1 MALDFSGQ
9 NLRGRNFKGR
19 QDLAGANFSYA
30 DIRGANFTNAN
41 LTGANFSHAK
51 AGLQRRWAILLVFVS
66 CLLSGLSGFVWSLN
80 GYLVSLIFNQSSL
93 HNQIVGWTT
102 LILLIAF
109 FLTTIHQGVGTLAGA
124 VAFVIAGAVVFAT
137 AVGTAVVLVG
147 VSGEGISGSVAGSGA
162 GALALA
168 FAVAGSVV
176 GSGALAGAFA
186 IAKTGAALFAGSFA
200 IAGTGAV
207 FLAIFGVLTF
217 LGGADFNIR
226 ISVTNAAGALVLDG
240 SGILLSIY
248 ISWRAMKGDEKYSLV
263 HNLAIAFAATGGTSF
278 RGADLT
284 NADFTQATLKS
295 TDFRNTILICSRW
308 HQAKMLD
315 RVRPGSTYLQNSQVR
330 QLLVTGQ
337 GQDNNFDREY
347 LRGINLQKANLADA
361 SFIGADLSEANLQ
374 DADLSRAKL
383 KQTQLDDTD
392 LTGATLT
399 GAYIEDWGI
408 TNTTKLHGVRCEYVF
423 MRLPTKEDPDPLRKP
438 DNKQEIFADGD
449 FADFIKPIF
458 DTLDLYHNQGVDPRA
473 VAIAFKNLAQNHP
486 EAELEIVAMEKRGD
500 DKILL
505 RAKTAAGSDK
515 SQLSAEYFDDYNQ
528 LKALSQSQQLLLVE
542 KDKRIIS
549 LENMVDTA
557 LKQPKFYTQGDTN
570 MSDISGINIE
580 GSSNVSGIAGN
591 NSIANLGTISGNV
604 SIALNQLPDSTDA
617 EKPGIKELLSQLQDA
632 IIQSTYL
639 SEEDKAEALEQVNS
653 LAEAGKSPQEPTKQK
668 TAKTAITMLKGI
680 FPGLPAIASL
690 VEAGNKLL
698 PAIAKL
704 FGLG

>member
-1 MALDFSGQ
+1 
-9 NLRGRNFKGR
+9 
-19 QDLAGANFSYA
+19 
-30 DIRGANFTNAN
+30 
-41 LTGANFSHAK
+41 
-51 AGLQRRWAILLVFVS
+51 
-66 CLLSGLSGFVWSLN
+66 
-80 GYLVSLIFNQSSL
+80 
-93 HNQIVGWTT
+93 
-102 LILLIAF
+102 
-109 FLTTIHQGVGTLAGA
+109 
-124 VAFVIAGAVVFAT
+124 
-137 AVGTAVVLVG
+137 
-147 VSGEGISGSVAGSGA
+147 
-162 GALALA
+162 
-168 FAVAGSVV
+168 
-176 GSGALAGAFA
+176 
-186 IAKTGAALFAGSFA
+186 
-200 IAGTGAV
+200 
-207 FLAIFGVLTF
+207 
-217 LGGADFNIR
+217 
-226 ISVTNAAGALVLDG
+226 
-240 SGILLSIY
+240 
-248 ISWRAMKGDEKYSLV
+248 MKGDEKHSLV
-263 HNLAIAFAATGGTSF
+263 RNIAIAFAATGGTSF

-284 NADFTQATLKS
+284 NANFTQATLKS

-315 RVRPGSTYLQNSQVR
+315 RVRPGSTYLQNSQVP

-337 GQDNNFDREY
+337 GQDKNFDREN
-347 LRGINLQKANLADA
+347 LRGINLKKANLADT

-383 KQTQLDDTD
+383 KQTQLDGTD

-408 TNTTKLHGVRCEYVF
+408 TNTTKLHGVRCEYAF

-438 DNKQEIFADGD
+438 DNNQEVFADGD

-473 VAIAFKNLAQNHP
+473 IAIAFKNLGENHP

-515 SQLSAEYFDDYNQ
+515 SQLSEEYFDDYNQ

-542 KDKRIIS
+542 KSDRIRN
-549 LENMVDTA
+549 LENMITTA
-557 LKQPKFYTQGDTN
+557 LGHPKSYTQGNTI
-570 MSDISGINIE
+570 MSDISGINIQ

-591 NSIANLGTISGNV
+591 SSVANLGTISGNV
-604 SIALNQLPDSTDA
+604 SIALTQLPDSADA

-639 SEEDKAEALEQVNS
+639 PDEEKAEALEQVKA
-653 LAEAGKSPQEPTKQK
+653 LAEAGKNPQESTKQK

-680 FPGLPAIASL
+680 FTGLPAVASL

-704 FGLG
+704 FGFG

>member
-19 QDLAGANFSYA
+19 KDLVGANFSYA
-30 DIRGANFTNAN
+30 DIRGANFTNVN
-41 LTGANFSHAK
+41 LRKANFSHAK
-51 AGLQRRWAILLVFVS
+51 AGLQEPWKIAYLALISLLFLV
-66 CLLSGLSGFVWSLN
+66 LSGFFS
-80 GYLVSLIFNQSSL
+80 YLTDYFLPLTFKASSL
-93 HNQIVGWTT
+93 EKQIASCTT

-109 FLTTIHQGVGTLAGA
+109 FLSTILQGVGAGLEAFAFAFTGTVAVAASVRGGTVAAFTGAAVVGLTVAVVIILA
-124 VAFVIAGAVVFAT
+124 VAFAGVVAAFSETVAATGAIVVIVALASPVAISFARF
-137 AVGTAVVLVG
+137 
-147 VSGEGISGSVAGSGA
+147 GSGKIIVVIVIIIA
-162 GALALA
+162 ALALA
-168 FAVAGSVV
+168 FAVA
-176 GSGALAGAFA
+176 
-186 IAKTGAALFAGSFA
+186 LF
-200 IAGTGAV
+200 
-207 FLAIFGVLTF
+207 
-217 LGGADFNIR
+217 
-226 ISVTNAAGALVLDG
+226 
-240 SGILLSIY
+240 SIY
-248 ISWRAMKGDEKYSLV
+248 IGWRAMKGDEKYALIR
-263 HNLAIAFAATGGTSF
+263 NIALTFAAIEGTSF
-278 RGADLT
+278 CGANLT
-284 NADFTQATLKS
+284 NADFTAATLKS
-295 TDFRNTILICSRW
+295 TDFRNTILINTCW

-315 RVRPGSTYLQNSQVR
+315 RVRPGSTYLQNLQVR
-330 QLLVTGQ
+330 QLLVTGE
-337 GQDNNFDREY
+337 GQDKNFYREN
-347 LRGINLQKANLADA
+347 LRGINLQSANLADA

-383 KQTQLDDTD
+383 KQTQLDGTD

-399 GAYIEDWGI
+399 SAYIEDWGI
-408 TNTTKLHGVRCEYVF
+408 TNTTKLHGVRCEYIF

-438 DNKQEIFADGD
+438 DNKQEVFADGD
-449 FADFIKPIF
+449 FANFIKPIF

-473 VAIAFKNLAQNHP
+473 VAIAFKNLAENHP
-486 EAELEIVAMEKRGD
+486 EAQLEIVAMEKRGE

-570 MSDISGINIE
+570 VSDISGINIE
-580 GSSNVSGIAGN
+580 GSSNVSGIAGGG
-591 NSIANLGTISGNV
+591 SVANLGTISGNV
-604 SIALNQLPDSTDA
+604 SIALNQLPDSPDV

-639 SEEDKAEALEQVNS
+639 SEEDKTEALEQVQA
-653 LAEAGKSPQEPTKQK
+653 LAEAGKNPQESTKQK

-680 FPGLPAIASL
+680 FTGLPAIASL

>member
-19 QDLAGANFSYA
+19 QDLAGANFSYT
-30 DIRGANFTNAN
+30 DIRGTNFINAN
-41 LTGANFSHAK
+41 LRGANFSHAK
-51 AGLQRRWAILLVFVS
+51 AGLQLHSIIVLVLTSLLVS
-66 CLLSGLSGFVWSLN
+66 TISGFFFPYFGASTI
-80 GYLVSLIFNQSSL
+80 S
-93 HNQIVGWTT
+93 
-102 LILLIAF
+102 LLISRKDPAGLAVIVILAVF
-109 FLTTIHQGVGTLAGA
+109 FIFLLTIRQSVLAA
-124 VAFVIAGAVVFAT
+124 LIVIA
-137 AVGTAVVLVG
+137 L
-147 VSGEGISGSVAGSGA
+147 
-162 GALALA
+162 
-168 FAVAGSVV
+168 
-176 GSGALAGAFA
+176 
-186 IAKTGAALFAGSFA
+186 GAALVGMGAMSTSLAASVIVTVVVVVAAVEGRAAMAAAVTSAVMAAMTA
-200 IAGTGAV
+200 IVIVYAK
-207 FLAIFGVLTF
+207 
-217 LGGADFNIR
+217 
-226 ISVTNAAGALVLDG
+226 AGALVG
-240 SGILLSIY
+240 YGAAIATVVTVGLSLY
-248 ISWRAMKGDEKYSLV
+248 MSLRTLAEDEKYIYIRMIG
-263 HNLAIAFAATGGTSF
+263 IACGGDGTSF
-278 RGADLT
+278 RSANLT
-284 NADFTQATLKS
+284 DANFTQAILKS
-295 TDFRNTILICSRW
+295 TNFTNANLTRTCWFQAQKLDFASVW
-308 HQAKMLD
+308 K
-315 RVRPGSTYLQNSQVR
+315 TYLDKSLVR
-330 QLLVTGQ
+330 QLVVTRE
-337 GQDNNFDREY
+337 GQDKNFDNLS
-347 LRGINLQKANLADA
+347 LRGVNLCGANLADA

-374 DADLSRAKL
+374 DTDLSRAKL
-383 KQTQLDDTD
+383 KQTQLDGTD

-438 DNKQEIFADGD
+438 DNKQEVFADGD

-458 DTLDLYHNQGVDPRA
+458 DTLDLYHNQGIDPRA
-473 VAIAFKNLAQNHP
+473 VAIAFKNLAENHP

-505 RAKTAAGSDK
+505 RAKTAVVSDK
-515 SQLSAEYFDDYNQ
+515 SLLSAEYFDDYNQ

-570 MSDISGINIE
+570 MSDISGISIQ

-604 SIALNQLPDSTDA
+604 SIALNELPDAPDA

-639 SEEDKAEALEQVNS
+639 PEEDKAEALEQVKA
-653 LAEAGKSPQEPTKQK
+653 LAEAGKNPQESTKQK

-680 FPGLPAIASL
+680 FTGLPVVASV
-690 VEAGNKLL
+690 VEAANKLL
-698 PAIAKL
+698 PTISKL

>member
-1 MALDFSGQ
+1 MPPDYSGQ
-9 NLRGRNFKGR
+9 NLRGRSFKG
-19 QDLAGANFSYA
+19 QNLTGANFSKA
-30 DIRGANFTNAN
+30 DIRGANFTNAI
-41 LTGANFSHAK
+41 LKDTDFRGGK
-51 AGLQRRWAILLVFVS
+51 AGLQRRWTIGLLIAS
-66 CLLSGLSGFVWSLN
+66 WLLSGISGFFSIFVGVFVASIFN
-80 GYLVSLIFNQSSL
+80 TKNTGNFITGIVSLI
-93 HNQIVGWTT
+93 V
-102 LILLIAF
+102 ILVFFIITIRKGLTAGLGAF
-109 FLTTIHQGVGTLAGA
+109 AVALAGA
-124 VAFVIAGAVVFAT
+124 VAGYVAVAGALAGTGAAGGAVARAAAVAIAVAVAVAAAAARAVAVAAAAAVAGAAAVAVAVAVAAT
-137 AVGTAVVLVG
+137 AAF
-147 VSGEGISGSVAGSGA
+147 SGA
-162 GALALA
+162 GAG
-168 FAVAGSVV
+168 AVAGAV
-176 GSGALAGAFA
+176 AGAF
-186 IAKTGAALFAGSFA
+186 
-200 IAGTGAV
+200 
-207 FLAIFGVLTF
+207 
-217 LGGADFNIR
+217 
-226 ISVTNAAGALVLDG
+226 
-240 SGILLSIY
+240 LSIY
-248 ISWRAMKGDEKYSLV
+248 ISWRAIKGDQKHSLV
-263 HNLAIAFAATGGTSF
+263 RNIAIAFAATGGTSF
-278 RGADLT
+278 RGANLT

-295 TDFRNTILICSRW
+295 TDLRNTILICSRW

-337 GQDNNFDREY
+337 GQDKNFYREN
-347 LRGINLQKANLADA
+347 LRGINLQSANLADA
-361 SFIGADLSEANLQ
+361 SFIGVDLSEANLQ

-383 KQTQLDDTD
+383 KQTQLDGTD
-392 LTGATLT
+392 FTGATLT

-438 DNKQEIFADGD
+438 DNKQEVFADGD

-473 VAIAFKNLAQNHP
+473 VAIAFKNLAENHP

-505 RAKTAAGSDK
+505 RAKTAALSDK

-557 LKQPKFYTQGDTN
+557 LKQPKFYTQGNTN

-604 SIALNQLPDSTDA
+604 SIALNQLPDATDA

-639 SEEDKAEALEQVNS
+639 PEEEKAEALEQVKT
-653 LAEAGKSPQEPTKQK
+653 LAEAGKNPQESTKQK

-680 FPGLPAIASL
+680 FTGLPAFASL
-690 VEAGNKLL
+690 VEASNKLL

>member
-9 NLRGRNFKGR
+9 NLRGRNFKG

-30 DIRGANFTNAN
+30 DIRGANFTKAN
-41 LTGANFSHAK
+41 LTGTNFSHAK
-51 AGLQRRWAILLVFVS
+51 AGLQRRWVISLVIISF
-66 CLLSGLSGFVWSLN
+66 LLSGLSGFLWTFN
-80 GYLVSLIFNQSSL
+80 GYLVSQIFNSSSDDQSA
-93 HNQIVGWTT
+93 GWVA
-102 LILLIAF
+102 LITLIAF
-109 FLTTIHQGVGTLAGA
+109 FFITIRQGIIASLGAGA
-124 VAFVIAGAVVFAT
+124 VAFAGAFAGAGGAVGVAFSGAVVVAIAFA
-137 AVGTAVVLVG
+137 V
-147 VSGEGISGSVAGSGA
+147 
-162 GALALA
+162 ALALA
-168 FAVAGSVV
+168 VALAV
-176 GSGALAGAFA
+176 AGAFA
-186 IAKTGAALFAGSFA
+186 GAGAFALAVAGAFAGA
-200 IAGTGAV
+200 VAGAGTL
-207 FLAIFGVLTF
+207 F
-217 LGGADFNIR
+217 
-226 ISVTNAAGALVLDG
+226 
-240 SGILLSIY
+240 SIY
-248 ISWRAMKGDEKYSLV
+248 ISWRAMKGDQKHSLIR
-263 HNLAIAFAATGGTSF
+263 NIAIAFAATGGTSF
-278 RGADLT
+278 RGANLT

-308 HQAKMLD
+308 HQTKMLD

-337 GQDNNFDREY
+337 GQDKNFYREN
-347 LRGINLQKANLADA
+347 LRGINLQSANLADA

-383 KQTQLDDTD
+383 KQTQLDGTD

-438 DNKQEIFADGD
+438 DNKQEVFADGD
-449 FADFIKPIF
+449 FSDFIQPIF

-473 VAIAFKNLAQNHP
+473 VAIAFKNLAENHP

-528 LKALSQSQQLLLVE
+528 LKALSQSQQLLLIE

-604 SIALNQLPDSTDA
+604 SIALNELPDATDA

-632 IIQSTYL
+632 IVQSTYL
-639 SEEDKAEALEQVNS
+639 SEEDKAEALEQVNT
-653 LAEAGKSPQEPTKQK
+653 LAEAGKNPQESTKQK

-680 FPGLPAIASL
+680 FTGLPAVASL
-690 VEAGNKLL
+690 VESTNKLL

>member
-19 QDLAGANFSYA
+19 KDLAGANFSYA
-30 DIRGANFTNAN
+30 DIRGANFTKAN
-41 LTGANFSHAK
+41 LTSANFSHAK
-51 AGLQRRWAILLVFVS
+51 AGLQRRWAIFLVLVS
-66 CLLSGLSGFVWSLN
+66 CLLSGLSGFIWELN
-80 GYLVSLIFNQSSL
+80 GNVVSHIFDSSIYK
-93 HNQIVGWTT
+93 QIAGWIT

-109 FLTTIHQGVGTLAGA
+109 FFVMIYKGVGASLRLFVVAFAGA
-124 VAFVIAGAVVFAT
+124 ITISIALVGAFAGDFAGASAGLFAGGIAVAIVVTT
-137 AVGTAVVLVG
+137 AIAAAIGTA
-147 VSGEGISGSVAGSGA
+147 IAITVAGDI
-162 GALALA
+162 
-168 FAVAGSVV
+168 AVAGEIAIAIATAIAVVATTFSFSV
-176 GSGALAGAFA
+176 AFA
-186 IAKTGAALFAGSFA
+186 IAFTVV
-200 IAGTGAV
+200 GT
-207 FLAIFGVLTF
+207 
-217 LGGADFNIR
+217 
-226 ISVTNAAGALVLDG
+226 
-240 SGILLSIY
+240 LLSIY
-248 ISWRAMKGDEKYSLV
+248 IGWQAMKGDEKYFFV
-263 HNLAIAFAATGGTSF
+263 CNIAIAFAATGGTSF
-278 RGADLT
+278 RGANLT

-330 QLLVTGQ
+330 QLLVTGE
-337 GQDNNFDREY
+337 GQDKNFDRET
-347 LRGINLQKANLADA
+347 LRGINLQAANLADT

-383 KQTQLDDTD
+383 KQIQLDGTD

-399 GAYIEDWGI
+399 GAFIEDWGI

-438 DNKQEIFADGD
+438 DNKQEVFPDGD
-449 FADFIKPIF
+449 FANFIKPIF

-473 VAIAFKNLAQNHP
+473 VAIAFKNLAENHP

-570 MSDISGINIE
+570 MSDISGINIQ

-604 SIALNQLPDSTDA
+604 SIALNQLPDATDA

-639 SEEDKAEALEQVNS
+639 SEEDKTEALEQVNS
-653 LAEAGKSPQEPTKQK
+653 LAEAGKTPQESTKQK

-680 FPGLPAIASL
+680 FTGLPAVASL

-698 PAIAKL
+698 PAISKL

>member
-9 NLRGRNFKGR
+9 NLRGRNFKG
-19 QDLAGANFSYA
+19 QDLAGVNFSYA

-41 LTGANFSHAK
+41 LTRANLSHAK
-51 AGLQRRWAILLVFVS
+51 AGLQRRWAIGLVIISF
-66 CLLSGLSGFVWSLN
+66 LLSGLSGFFWAIN
-80 GYLVSLIFNQSSL
+80 GYLVSLIFNSSSD
-93 HNQIVGWTT
+93 NQIAGWVA
-102 LILLIAF
+102 LITLIAF
-109 FLTTIHQGVGTLAGA
+109 FFITIRQGIIAGLGAVAFAFAGAFAVVYAGAFAGAFTGAGAGAGAFAVAVAGA
-124 VAFVIAGAVVFAT
+124 VAFAFAGAFAVAFAFAGAFAVAFAFAGAFAVAVAFAGAVA
-137 AVGTAVVLVG
+137 
-147 VSGEGISGSVAGSGA
+147 VAGAFDFAFA
-162 GALALA
+162 GAFAFA
-168 FAVAGSVV
+168 FAVAG
-176 GSGALAGAFA
+176 
-186 IAKTGAALFAGSFA
+186 
-200 IAGTGAV
+200 AGTL
-207 FLAIFGVLTF
+207 F
-217 LGGADFNIR
+217 
-226 ISVTNAAGALVLDG
+226 
-240 SGILLSIY
+240 SIY
-248 ISWRAMKGDEKYSLV
+248 ISWRAMKGDQKYSLIR
-263 HNLAIAFAATGGTSF
+263 NFAIAFAATGGTSF
-278 RGADLT
+278 RNANLT

-315 RVRPGSTYLQNSQVR
+315 RVRPGLTYLQNPQIR
-330 QLLVTGQ
+330 QLLVTGKGQ
-337 GQDNNFDREY
+337 GKNFERQN
-347 LRGINLQKANLADA
+347 LRGINLQSANLADA

-374 DADLSRAKL
+374 DANLSRAKL
-383 KQTQLDDTD
+383 KQTQLDGTD

-408 TNTTKLHGVRCEYVF
+408 TNTTKLHGVRCEYIF

-438 DNKQEIFADGD
+438 DNKQEVFADGD

-473 VAIAFKNLAQNHP
+473 VAIAFKNLAENHP

-570 MSDISGINIE
+570 MSDISGISIQ

-604 SIALNQLPDSTDA
+604 SIALNELPDATDA

-639 SEEDKAEALEQVNS
+639 SEEDKTEALEQVKA
-653 LAEAGKSPQEPTKQK
+653 LAEAGKSPQESTKQK

-680 FPGLPAIASL
+680 FTGLPAVASL

-698 PAIAKL
+698 PAISKL

>member
-1 MALDFSGQ
+1 MALDNSYQ
-9 NLRGRNFKGR
+9 NLRGRNLKG
-19 QDLAGANFSYA
+19 QNLAGANFSYA
-30 DIRGANFTNAN
+30 DIRGANFSGAN
-41 LTGANFSHAK
+41 LIGANFSYAQ
-51 AGLQRRWAILLVFVS
+51 AGLEQRWKITYLALFSLLFLV
-66 CLLSGLSGFVWSLN
+66 LSGFFS
-80 GYLVSLIFNQSSL
+80 YLTYYFLPLIFNVSSL
-93 HNQIVGWTT
+93 EKQITACTT

-109 FLTTIHQGVGTLAGA
+109 FLSTILQGVGAGLEAFAFAFTGAVGVAGSAKGGTVAAFTGAAVGGLTVAVVVIVAVVFAGA
-124 VAFVIAGAVVFAT
+124 VAAFTETLAATGAIIIIVALASAVAVSFASPTSGKIIVVIVI
-137 AVGTAVVLVG
+137 
-147 VSGEGISGSVAGSGA
+147 IS

-168 FAVAGSVV
+168 FAVA
-176 GSGALAGAFA
+176 
-186 IAKTGAALFAGSFA
+186 LF
-200 IAGTGAV
+200 
-207 FLAIFGVLTF
+207 
-217 LGGADFNIR
+217 
-226 ISVTNAAGALVLDG
+226 
-240 SGILLSIY
+240 SIY
-248 ISWRAMKGDEKYSLV
+248 IGWRAMKGDEKYALIR
-263 HNLAIAFAATGGTSF
+263 NIAVGFAATGGTSF
-278 RGADLT
+278 CGANLT
-284 NADFTQATLKS
+284 NADFTQARLKS
-295 TDFRNTILICSRW
+295 TDLRNTILICSCW

-337 GQDNNFDREY
+337 GQDKNFDRQN
-347 LRGINLQKANLADA
+347 LRGINLKKANLADT

-383 KQTQLDDTD
+383 KQTQLDGTD

-408 TNTTKLHGVRCEYVF
+408 TNTTKLHGVRCEYIF

-438 DNKQEIFADGD
+438 DNKQEVFADGD
-449 FADFIKPIF
+449 FADFIQPIF

-473 VAIAFKNLAQNHP
+473 VAIAFKTLAENHP

-505 RAKTAAGSDK
+505 RAKTAPDSDK

-528 LKALSQSQQLLLVE
+528 LKALSQSQQLLLVA
-542 KDKRIIS
+542 KDSYIS
-549 LENMVDTA
+549 QLVTTIQIG
-557 LKQPKFYTQGDTN
+557 LGQSKYHIQGNTT
-570 MSDISGINIE
+570 MSDNSGINIQ

-591 NSIANLGTISGNV
+591 SSVANLGTISGNV
-604 SIALNQLPDSTDA
+604 SIALTQLPDSPDA

-639 SEEDKAEALEQVNS
+639 PEEEKAEALEQVKA
-653 LAEAGKSPQEPTKQK
+653 LAEAGKNPQESTKQK

-680 FPGLPAIASL
+680 FTGLPAVASL

>member
-19 QDLAGANFSYA
+19 KDLVGANFSYA

-41 LTGANFSHAK
+41 LTSANFSHTK
-51 AGLQRRWAILLVFVS
+51 AGLQRRWVIFPV
-66 CLLSGLSGFVWSLN
+66 LLSWFSSGFAGFYLFLC
-80 GYLVSLIFNQSSL
+80 GYLVSLIFDTAKL
-93 HNQIVGWTT
+93 RNQICGWTM
-102 LILLIAF
+102 LILLIVFFSLMIYRGVRTTSQEINLMLFLFLAF
-109 FLTTIHQGVGTLAGA
+109 PLAIPFAYAGTFAICCGIVGVFAFAFAFVGVFNLAFLTAGSTALIVDTTVAGT
-124 VAFVIAGAVVFAT
+124 
-137 AVGTAVVLVG
+137 VVLLNIYVG
-147 VSGEGISGSVAGSGA
+147 
-162 GALALA
+162 
-168 FAVAGSVV
+168 
-176 GSGALAGAFA
+176 
-186 IAKTGAALFAGSFA
+186 
-200 IAGTGAV
+200 
-207 FLAIFGVLTF
+207 
-217 LGGADFNIR
+217 
-226 ISVTNAAGALVLDG
+226 
-240 SGILLSIY
+240 
-248 ISWRAMKGDEKYSLV
+248 WRAMKGDEKYSSLR
-263 HNLAIAFAATGGTSF
+263 NIAIAFAATGGTSF
-278 RGADLT
+278 RGANLT

-295 TDFRNTILICSRW
+295 TDLRNTILICSRW

-337 GQDNNFDREY
+337 GQDKNFYREN
-347 LRGINLQKANLADA
+347 LRGINLQSANLADA

-383 KQTQLDDTD
+383 KQTQLDGTD

-399 GAYIEDWGI
+399 GAFIEDWGI

-438 DNKQEIFADGD
+438 DNKQEVFADGD
-449 FADFIKPIF
+449 FADFIQPIF

-473 VAIAFKNLAQNHP
+473 VAIAFKNLAENHP

-505 RAKTAAGSDK
+505 RAKTNPGSDK

-570 MSDISGINIE
+570 MSDISGINIQ

-604 SIALNQLPDSTDA
+604 SIALNQLPDASDA

-639 SEEDKAEALEQVNS
+639 SEEDKTEALEQVNT
-653 LAEAGKSPQEPTKQK
+653 LAEAGKNPQESTKQK

-680 FPGLPAIASL
+680 FTGLPTVASL
-690 VEAGNKLL
+690 VEATNKLL
-698 PAIAKL
+698 PAISKL

>member
-41 LTGANFSHAK
+41 LTAVNFSYAQ
-51 AGLQRRWAILLVFVS
+51 AGLQRRWAIGAVLVTGLLV
-66 CLLSGLSGFVWSLN
+66 LSALSKSV
-80 GYLVSLIFNQSSL
+80 
-93 HNQIVGWTT
+93 IVA
-102 LILLIAF
+102 LLIAS
-109 FLTTIHQGVGTLAGA
+109 LVVISIAMVASRYNWA
-124 VAFVIAGAVVFAT
+124 VALTANLVLTIAGSIAFVLALIISAIVTGSISIFDVVFAGS
-137 AVGTAVVLVG
+137 VPVVLAFLG
-147 VSGEGISGSVAGSGA
+147 FIY
-162 GALALA
+162 LA
-168 FAVAGSVV
+168 VV
-176 GSGALAGAFA
+176 GSRGAIISTARASVEAGIVPFSIA
-186 IAKTGAALFAGSFA
+186 IADECLKTA
-200 IAGTGAV
+200 I
-207 FLAIFGVLTF
+207 
-217 LGGADFNIR
+217 
-226 ISVTNAAGALVLDG
+226 TN
-240 SGILLSIY
+240 
-248 ISWRAMKGDEKYSLV
+248 
-263 HNLAIAFAATGGTSF
+263 TGGTSF
-278 RGADLT
+278 GKADLT
-284 NADFTQATLKS
+284 NANFTAATLK
-295 TDFRNTILICSRW
+295 NTNFAYANVTNTCW
-308 HQAKMLD
+308 FQAKRLD
-315 RVRPGSTYLQNSQVR
+315 RARVSATYLEKPQVR
-330 QLLVTGQ
+330 KLVITRQ
-337 GQDNNFDREY
+337 GQNKNFDRQN
-347 LRGINLQKANLADA
+347 LRGVNLQKANLADA
-361 SFIGADLSEANLQ
+361 SFISADLSEANLQ

-383 KQTQLDDTD
+383 KQTQLDGTD

-408 TNTTKLHGVRCEYVF
+408 TNTTKLHGVKCEYVF
-423 MRLPTKEDPDPLRKP
+423 MRLPTKDDPDPLRKP
-438 DNKQEIFADGD
+438 DNKQEVFADGD

-458 DTLDLYHNQGVDPRA
+458 DTLDLYHNQGIDPRA
-473 VAIAFKNLAQNHP
+473 IAIAFKNLAENHP
-486 EAELEIVAMEKRGD
+486 EAQLEIVAMEKRGD

-570 MSDISGINIE
+570 MSDISGINIQ

-604 SIALNQLPDSTDA
+604 SIALNQLPDATDA

-639 SEEDKAEALEQVNS
+639 SEEDKTEALEQVNT
-653 LAEAGKSPQEPTKQK
+653 LAEAGKTPQESTKQK

-680 FPGLPAIASL
+680 FTGLPAVASL
-690 VEAGNKLL
+690 VEATNKLL

>member
-51 AGLQRRWAILLVFVS
+51 AGLQQLQKISYLALISLLF
-66 CLLSGLSGFVWSLN
+66 LILSGFFS
-80 GYLVSLIFNQSSL
+80 YLITDYFLPLTFKASGLEKHIA
-93 HNQIVGWTT
+93 GCTT
-102 LILLIAF
+102 LILLIVF
-109 FLTTIHQGVGTLAGA
+109 FLNTILQGVGAGLKAFAFTFAGFVGVAASAKGGTVAAFTGGAVGGLTVAVVVIVA
-124 VAFVIAGAVVFAT
+124 VAFAVVVVVFTETVAT
-137 AVGTAVVLVG
+137 IGAIIVIGLLVSAVAVSFPRPT
-147 VSGEGISGSVAGSGA
+147 SGKIIVVIVIIS

-168 FAVAGSVV
+168 FAVA
-176 GSGALAGAFA
+176 
-186 IAKTGAALFAGSFA
+186 LF
-200 IAGTGAV
+200 
-207 FLAIFGVLTF
+207 
-217 LGGADFNIR
+217 
-226 ISVTNAAGALVLDG
+226 
-240 SGILLSIY
+240 SIY
-248 ISWRAMKGDEKYSLV
+248 IGWQAMKGDEKYALIR
-263 HNLAIAFAATGGTSF
+263 NIAVTFAAIEGTSF
-278 RGADLT
+278 CGANLT
-284 NADFTQATLKS
+284 NGDFTAATLKS
-295 TDFRNTILICSRW
+295 IDFRNTILTNTCW

-315 RVRPGSTYLQNSQVR
+315 HVRPGSTYLQNTQVCK
-330 QLLVTGQ
+330 LLVTGQ
-337 GQDNNFDREY
+337 GQDKNFNRQN
-347 LRGINLQKANLADA
+347 LRGINLQSANLADA
-361 SFIGADLSEANLQ
+361 SFISADLSEANLQ

-383 KQTQLDDTD
+383 KQTQLDGTD

-438 DNKQEIFADGD
+438 DNKQEVFADGD
-449 FADFIKPIF
+449 FADFIQPIF

-473 VAIAFKNLAQNHP
+473 VAIAFKNLAENHS

-549 LENMVDTA
+549 LENMVDNA

-570 MSDISGINIE
+570 MSDISGINIQ

-591 NSIANLGTISGNV
+591 SSIANLGTISGNV
-604 SIALNQLPDSTDA
+604 SIALNQLPDAPDA

-639 SEEDKAEALEQVNS
+639 SEEDKAEALEQVKT
-653 LAEAGKSPQEPTKQK
+653 LAEAGKNPQESTKQK

-680 FPGLPAIASL
+680 FTGLPAVASL

-698 PAIAKL
+698 PAISKL

>member
-19 QDLAGANFSYA
+19 KDLAGANFSYA

-51 AGLQRRWAILLVFVS
+51 AGLQRRWAIGLVIISF
-66 CLLSGLSGFVWSLN
+66 LLSGLSGFLWAVN
-80 GYLVSLIFNQSSL
+80 GYLVSLIFSSSS
-93 HNQIVGWTT
+93 NDQIGGWVALVT
-102 LILLIAF
+102 LIAF
-109 FLTTIHQGVGTLAGA
+109 FFITIRQGIISGLGAVAFAFAFAVAATVVATFAVAGLAAGAFVVVAAGAAAVAFAGAAAAAAAGAAAVVGAFAGAFAVAFAVAPAVAFAVTAAFAGVFAGA
-124 VAFVIAGAVVFAT
+124 VA
-137 AVGTAVVLVG
+137 
-147 VSGEGISGSVAGSGA
+147 VA
-162 GALALA
+162 
-168 FAVAGSVV
+168 
-176 GSGALAGAFA
+176 
-186 IAKTGAALFAGSFA
+186 
-200 IAGTGAV
+200 
-207 FLAIFGVLTF
+207 
-217 LGGADFNIR
+217 
-226 ISVTNAAGALVLDG
+226 AAGAAAAAVTGTLFG
-240 SGILLSIY
+240 IY
-248 ISWRAMKGDEKYSLV
+248 ISWRAMKGDQKHSLIR
-263 HNLAIAFAATGGTSF
+263 NIAIAFAATGGTSF
-278 RGADLT
+278 RGANLT

-315 RVRPGSTYLQNSQVR
+315 RVRPGSTYLQNTQVR

-337 GQDNNFDREY
+337 GQDKNFYREN
-347 LRGINLQKANLADA
+347 LRGINLKKANLADA

-383 KQTQLDDTD
+383 KQTQLDGTD

-438 DNKQEIFADGD
+438 DNKQEVFADGD
-449 FADFIKPIF
+449 FADFIQPIF

-473 VAIAFKNLAQNHP
+473 VAIAFKNLAENHP

-528 LKALSQSQQLLLVE
+528 LKALSQSQQLLLIE
-542 KDKRIIS
+542 KDSYVSDLK
-549 LENMVDTA
+549 NMLTTA
-557 LKQPKFYTQGDTN
+557 LGQPKFYTQGDTN

-591 NSIANLGTISGNV
+591 NSIANLGNISGNV
-604 SIALNQLPDSTDA
+604 SIALTQLPDATDA

-639 SEEDKAEALEQVNS
+639 SEEEKAEALEQVKA
-653 LAEAGKSPQEPTKQK
+653 LAEAGKTPQESTKQK

-680 FPGLPAIASL
+680 FSGLPAVASL

-704 FGLG
+704 FSLG